1 MDRVSGVYKRKS
13 QIFVGII
20 AVVVTLVANVDTLQ
34 VANSLSHDK
43 AVRDSL
49 VAAAPELARN
59 AEASDAEN
67 KSSTGTA
74 DKGTADKGTTKG
86 NASASGGSASASTT
100 PEPSIS
106 SIKASLDE
114 LNKLGL
120 PIGYVRVCT
129 ALEESVVDSC
139 VTETAAN
146 EAKAKLDTA
155 QTNADNG
162 EKALQSADDS
172 VKAAEKKLSGS
183 SNDADKTANQ
193 KELDTAKAK
202 FDTAKTARDN
212 AATELT
218 NAQKVQAKAAA
229 KVKEINAVKEA
240 FARAEADLKKAP
252 DDAQLQ
258 QAYHEAGVRMAFTTK
273 CPKCQRES
281 KLTDDELK
289 RRLPTT
295 HDYRLFSGDF
305 RSAVGALV
313 GDALNLLYS
322 HWFGW
327 LITAFAISLG
337 APFWFDTLNRIMVI
351 RSTVKPHEKSKEQE
365 SKDNP
370 DEDDKKKT

>member
-1 MDRVSGVYKRKS
+1 MRTCKKAAAEARQKANDAADKLAPSASSLLTDARDKLAGMQSEVVPPELKTALLALMDDAGANLNKAQANLEQWFDDAMDRVSGVYKRKS

-59 AEASDAEN
+59 AEASGAEN

-74 DKGTADKGTTKG
+74 DKEAADKGTTKS

-146 EAKAKLDTA
+146 EAKAKLDAA
-155 QTNADNG
+155 QTNADNA

-172 VKAAEKKLSGS
+172 VKAAER
-183 SNDADKTANQ
+183 
-193 KELDTAKAK
+193 E
-202 FDTAKTARDN
+202 
-212 AATELT
+212 
-218 NAQKVQAKAAA
+218 AQWK
-229 KVKEINAVKEA
+229 
-240 FARAEADLKKAP
+240 
-252 DDAQLQ
+252 Q
-258 QAYHEAGVRMAFTTK
+258 Q
-273 CPKCQRES
+273 
-281 KLTDDELK
+281 
-289 RRLPTT
+289 
-295 HDYRLFSGDF
+295 
-305 RSAVGALV
+305 
-313 GDALNLLYS
+313 
-322 HWFGW
+322 
-327 LITAFAISLG
+327 
-337 APFWFDTLNRIMVI
+337 
-351 RSTVKPHEKSKEQE
+351 
-365 SKDNP
+365 
-370 DEDDKKKT
+370 